1 MNAGLHRRRVGA
13 VRPSHLM
20 FTSGVG
26 ALIDLPNFSVLVR
39 GIDDWTYHPAPPE
52 PVVERR
58 LLAAVQR
65 LPEMRSVERLQKAP
79 WLDGTD
85 ANPNGEAA
93 RTGVPVIPFP
103 DWLRC
108 TACDELAPSTSSTFT
123 FVNDNPYRPH
133 EARFVHAD
141 CPRARNKRPLAVA
154 ARFVLSC
161 VAGHL
166 DDFPFR
172 HFVHQGLPCPEVER
186 PRLRMQDRSANLG
199 ANVEIRC
206 MSCKAKRNVREA
218 LGKTGEQ
225 NLPAC
230 RGRHPHLR
238 TFDPTP
244 CPQQPKVL
252 VVGASNQWFSK
263 TLSALAVPK
272 TGESELA
279 GKVAEHWEQIEGF
292 PRNVLAFAR
301 SAVPALLHFGAW
313 TDDELWAAMEAHRAA
328 LAGQGD
334 PGEGE
339 ESYVDLRTEE
349 WEVFSAARHPAATP
363 DFALHRP
370 GIAPE
375 VSDFVDDVVQAERL
389 REARA
394 LVGFSRL
401 DAPDPEDPDVVKI
414 APLSRSPH
422 PEWVPASEVRGEGLF
437 VRLPE
442 PLLSG
447 WETAVDDSPVLQ
459 AHRDAYARYRRNRYS
474 DRITATF
481 DEMAYWPG
489 ARFIALHTLSHLLI
503 RTIALECGYSAASL
517 TERIYAGSE
526 DDPRSGILIYTAVPD
541 AEGTLGG
548 LVSLGEPRT
557 FSRIFR
563 RALHDAERCSSDP
576 LCAERLPAF
585 PADFLHGAACH
596 VCLFV
601 SETTCERGNRFLDR
615 RFVVPIDPAFRSIY
629 KP

>member
-1 MNAGLHRRRVGA
+1 MTEDRYARRVGSA
-13 VRPSHLM
+13 RPSHLM

-26 ALIDLPNFSVLVR
+26 ALVDLPNFSVLVR
-39 GIDDWTYHPAPPE
+39 GTDDWTYPTSNPE
-52 PVVERR
+52 QVVERR

-65 LPEMRSVERLQKAP
+65 LPGMRAVARLQKPP
-79 WLDGTD
+79 WRDESHD
-85 ANPNGEAA
+85 DAA
-93 RTGVPVIPFP
+93 RTGVPVAPFP

-108 TACDELAPSTSSTFT
+108 TACDELAPSTSSTFR
-123 FVNDNPYRPH
+123 FVNDNPNRPH

-141 CPRARNKRPLAVA
+141 CPRVRGSKTPLAVA

-172 HFVHQGLPCPEVER
+172 QFVHRGGTCPEVER

-206 MSCKAKRNVREA
+206 MNCKATRNVREA

-225 NLPAC
+225 NLPHC

-238 TFDPTP
+238 TFAPDG

-252 VVGASNQWFSK
+252 VVGASNQWFSQ

-279 GKVAEHWEQIEGF
+279 AKVAEHWEQIEGF

-301 SAVPALLHFGAW
+301 GAVPALHEFGAW
-313 TDDELWAAMEAHRAA
+313 NDDQLWAAMEAHRAA
-328 LAGQGD
+328 LADDGD
-334 PGEGE
+334 GGE
-339 ESYVDLRTEE
+339 EQGYPDLRTEE
-349 WEVFSAARHPAATP
+349 WEIFTATRHPDPTP
-363 DFALHRP
+363 DFALYRP

-375 VSDFVDDVVQAERL
+375 LSPFVDDVVQAERL

-401 DAPDPEDPDVVKI
+401 DAPDPEDPEVVAI
-414 APLSRSPH
+414 APLSRSTS

-442 PLLSG
+442 PVLG
-447 WETAVDDSPVLQ
+447 RWEATVAESEALA
-459 AHRDAYARYRRNRYS
+459 AHREAYARYRRNRYS
-474 DRITATF
+474 DRITGTF
-481 DEMAYWPG
+481 DPMAYWPG
-489 ARFIALHTLSHLLI
+489 ARFIALHTVSHLLI
-503 RTIALECGYSAASL
+503 RTIALECGYSSASL
-517 TERIYAGSE
+517 TERIYAGS
-526 DDPRSGILIYTAVPD
+526 DGNPRSGILIYTAVPD

-548 LVSLGEPRT
+548 LVSLGEPRA

-563 RALHDAERCSSDP
+563 RALADARRCSSDP

-615 RFVVPIDPAFRSIY
+615 RFVAPIDPAFPPIY
-629 KP
+629 PS